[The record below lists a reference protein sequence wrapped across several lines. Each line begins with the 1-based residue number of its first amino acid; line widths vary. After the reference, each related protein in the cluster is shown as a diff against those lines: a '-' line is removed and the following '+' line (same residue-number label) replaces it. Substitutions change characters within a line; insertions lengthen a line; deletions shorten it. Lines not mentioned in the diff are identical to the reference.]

1 MSGIIEHIRE
11 IAGTN
16 LKAQTSIF
24 DAKVIS
30 VSTTARTCVVERLGG
45 QASSRLTARL
55 MASVDD
61 GCLMIPAVDSTVIVC
76 MSDYVEPYVTMF
88 SEVDSIVWLGGEY
101 DGVPIV
107 THPTNANKGLLKR
120 LNNVENAVR
129 SLINNY
135 NSHVHVLT
143 LSGGITGTA
152 APTVLSESTVLVNTA
167 QSDIEHPNITH

>member
-1 MSGIIEHIRE
+1 MSGIVEHIRE

-30 VSTTARTCVVERLGG
+30 VSATARTCVVERLGG

-135 NSHVHVLT
+135 NSHVHTGVT
-143 LSGGITGTA
+143 TGAGSSAIT
-152 APTVLSESTVLVNTA
+152 PQIESTVLINTA